1 MALREGER
9 ALDLGGALGELDRVE
24 DHHGAAGGPVA
35 LDPSERR
42 GRAAAR
48 EDRGLALDVRQR
60 IRGRGLVEAALAAE
74 VRRQAH
80 RDARAAGDQ
89 RELGG
94 TGAEVDQMAFADRIG
109 DRSDAGRAQLAE
121 PRADRG
127 RTLVDHGMRQQPDR
141 PPALPLQHPHQ
152 VAVRHRRQRMV
163 AHVAVGE
170 QLVADEQMAQIDAP
184 AVLGQRRAGDRHLGS
199 KCLGASLTGPILPR
213 RSNRRSSS
221 I

>member
-1 MALREGER
+1 MATSSGGAEAEQDRALADVALREGER
-9 ALDLGGALGELDRVE
+9 ADLGGALGELDRVE

-35 LDPSERR
+35 LDLSERR

-89 RELGG
+89 REIGG

-109 DRSDAGRAQLAE
+109 DRLRMPAARSSPSRARIAAG
-121 PRADRG
+121 P
-127 RTLVDHGMRQQPDR
+127 LVDHGMRQQPDR
-141 PPALPLQHPHQ
+141 PRLCRCSTRTRLLS
-152 VAVRHRRQRMV
+152 VIGVSGWWRMWLS
-163 AHVAVGE
+163 E
-170 QLVADEQMAQIDAP
+170 SSWSP
-184 AVLGQRRAGDRHLGS
+184 TNRW
-199 KCLGASLTGPILPR
+199 PR
-213 RSNRRSSS
+213 
-221 I
+221 